1 MRDAPPRRYIRVG
14 RVFCA
19 TGPTVPRDGQT
30 VEEIGAVADGEVI
43 DDAVV
48 QVVGSRIGAV
58 GPAHRIAIPSG
69 AEVIDLPGTTLL
81 PGLVDAHVH
90 MMIRKRETFTDLCL
104 THDDS
109 QLLVRSAAHARQ
121 MRDAGVTTARD
132 CGSRGTFLQALRDG
146 IADRLLPGPRLLVC
160 GPPIT
165 STGGHLWSCGG
176 EVDTADEARTLSRRL
191 IRDGVDFIKV
201 MATGGRMTPGTNVG
215 RAQFSEAELRAIV
228 DDAHRLG
235 RPVAAHVLG
244 TEGMA
249 HAVRAGV
256 DTLEHG
262 NWLDEDGHA
271 VAFDEGLAREMA
283 ARGCYRNMATQPS
296 RVLAERPKSTPL
308 GANERRDMADHQERW
323 HWFRRGLELGIPS
336 FFSTDAIFGQW
347 EDACPDLAWLT
358 IFVAER
364 GGIPVPLALRM
375 VTSVASAALGLDH
388 EIGTIAPGRI
398 ADLLVVRG
406 DPVSDPRALRDVVAV
421 FQSGERTV

>member
-48 QVVGSRIGAV
+48 QVVGTRIGAV
-58 GPAHRIAIPSG
+58 GPADRMTIPSG
-69 AEVIDLPGTTLL
+69 AEVIDLPGTTLV

-90 MMIRKRETFTDLCL
+90 MMIRQRETFTDLCR

-146 IADRLLPGPRLLVC
+146 IADGLVPGPRLLVC

-249 HAVRAGV
+249 HAVR
-256 DTLEHG
+256 
-262 NWLDEDGHA
+262 
-271 VAFDEGLAREMA
+271 
-283 ARGCYRNMATQPS
+283 RGCYRNMATQPS

-375 VTSVASAALGLDH
+375 VTSVASAALGLGH
-388 EIGTIAPGRI
+388 EIGTVAPGRI

-406 DPVSDPRALRDVVAV
+406 DPVSDPRALRDVAAV